1 MARSRRSAA
10 AGAPLDSGRMRSTAA
25 AAAAAPPST
34 ARLAA
39 ENPFKRTDMG
49 IPAGAL
55 MSDGPAAVAAAL
67 VLLEMPSP
75 SPRIARR
82 TRMGTRTGVSITGSL
97 VYYAGGGGG
106 SGNSSERGGD
116 AYDGG
121 GRGFGTTSYYDYL
134 TYPVGTSPLGGSSTL
149 HALPNTG
156 GGGGASSY
164 WCNNT
169 VWGTQGSGA
178 GGSGIVIVRY
188 WIAQ

>member
-1 MARSRRSAA
+1 
-10 AGAPLDSGRMRSTAA
+10 
-25 AAAAAPPST
+25 
-34 ARLAA
+34 
-39 ENPFKRTDMG
+39 
-49 IPAGAL
+49 
-55 MSDGPAAVAAAL
+55 
-67 VLLEMPSP
+67 
-75 SPRIARR
+75 
-82 TRMGTRTGVSITGSL
+82 MGTRTGSFNNRLLGLLCRRRRRQRQQFRAS
-97 VYYAGGGGG
+97 
-106 SGNSSERGGD
+106 GD